1 MCDDRR
7 HRNSPPQRP
16 SGKATC
22 VTRTEQPGNPSSR
35 LAVVTLI
42 VAATTTAGCS
52 FSESTEF
59 VVPDDIC
66 GVSTRDVGLEAAF
79 PAGTPFEEAHEVRE
93 NSEYCHYRV
102 DGALT
107 FSLGARVAMY
117 PDLTTPPDEWAD
129 PAGPYADPVAV
140 PGEHAV
146 AVWPG
151 LAMAEGECEFRGEP
165 YPLEVQIITEYP
177 QDPAESIEFLSG
189 IVHPVV
195 DALEQRCTARSRE
208 QGAS

>member
-1 MCDDRR
+1 MTRKGRTRNRR
-7 HRNSPPQRP
+7 
-16 SGKATC
+16 GYIAAA
-22 VTRTEQPGNPSSR
+22 VLLSSA
-35 LAVVTLI
+35 LSV
-42 VAATTTAGCS
+42 AGCS

-102 DGALT
+102 DGTLT